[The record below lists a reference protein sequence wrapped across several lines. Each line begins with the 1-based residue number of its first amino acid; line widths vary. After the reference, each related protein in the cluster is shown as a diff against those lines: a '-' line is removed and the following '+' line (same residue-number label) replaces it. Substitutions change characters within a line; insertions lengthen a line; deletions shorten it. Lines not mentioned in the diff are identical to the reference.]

1 MHSMKNTI
9 TNLRT
14 AISALN
20 SAALFLNDNNKAAAE
35 SIECAIFTLV
45 ELFASQHDAIS
56 NNGTEK
62 AIELLEEIF
71 EDVSTS
77 L

>member
-1 MHSMKNTI
+1 MNDNI
-9 TNLRT
+9 TKLNT

-20 SAALFLNDNNKAAAE
+20 SAALLLDDNNKAAAE

-45 ELFASQHDAIS
+45 ELFANQHDAIS

-62 AIELLEEIF
+62 AIELLEEIIE
-71 EDVSTS
+71 EDLTS

>member
-1 MHSMKNTI
+1 MKNTI

-45 ELFASQHDAIS
+45 ELFANQHDAIS

-62 AIELLEEIF
+62 AIELLTEIIN
-71 EDVSTS
+71 DDLTS